1 MITETNNNSGI
12 QFIVVQI
19 DEYKINNN
27 FFSINLSLNA
37 IIKSFFR
44 NSLEV
49 FLGETYLLYSAFL
62 RKKLFFFNNQSI
74 EIVRIKH

>member
-27 FFSINLSLNA
+27 IFIINLSLNG
-37 IIKSFFR
+37 IITKSFFR

-49 FLGETYLLYSAFL
+49 FLGETYLLYNTFL
-62 RKKLFFFNNQSI
+62 CKKFFFQYSNSKN
-74 EIVRIKH
+74 